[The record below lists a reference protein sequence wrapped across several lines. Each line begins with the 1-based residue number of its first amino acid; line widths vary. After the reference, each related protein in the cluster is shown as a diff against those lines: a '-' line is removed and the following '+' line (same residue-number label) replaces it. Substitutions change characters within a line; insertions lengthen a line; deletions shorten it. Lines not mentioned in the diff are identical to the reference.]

1 MKKQVTV
8 ALAGLGSRGKDTYAP
23 AAKLFPDRM
32 KIVAIADIDPAK
44 VKEVADAYDVP
55 DESCFTSAEEMIS
68 QPKLA
73 DVMFIT
79 TQDQQ
84 HVGQAIKAME
94 KGYDLLMEKPI
105 SPDLNECREI
115 IRVAKKLNRTVVICH
130 VLRYTPFYQEVKR
143 ILKSGKIGLP
153 FEAAEAGRIP
163 GEKEAQLRKLFEED
177 EPSFYQAL
185 QKEKT
190 EYQTALYLY
199 MKWGAESYPS
209 YKEAGISDRIY
220 YDTFRD
226 MEIWYR
232 HCLKETGIPGMKQ
245 YQWTSLPIKRKI
257 YRLGRLQYEPSRLKD
272 ENWEEGKEIPVLEVH
287 IPEGEPLD
295 VQAVKDSFKEVAG
308 FFEEVVSYKYDG
320 FHCESWLLSPQL
332 HNLLSKQSNI
342 LRFQDLFFVYNEIP
356 ARQAE
361 ERVFGKV
368 TDRIEEYPEDT
379 SLQRALKAYLQKGN
393 KVGMGC
399 GFIPPEGPD

>member
-1 MKKQVTV
+1 MQ
-8 ALAGLGSRGKDTYAP
+8 GDHSGS
-23 AAKLFPDRM
+23 
-32 KIVAIADIDPAK
+32 
-44 VKEVADAYDVP
+44 
-55 DESCFTSAEEMIS
+55 
-68 QPKLA
+68 
-73 DVMFIT
+73 
-79 TQDQQ
+79 
-84 HVGQAIKAME
+84 
-94 KGYDLLMEKPI
+94 
-105 SPDLNECREI
+105 
-115 IRVAKKLNRTVVICH
+115 KKLNRTVVICH

-143 ILKSGKIGLP
+143 ILKSGQIGLP

-226 MEIWYR
+226 MEIWCR

-295 VQAVKDSFKEVAG
+295 VQAVKDSFKEAAG
-308 FFEEVVSYKYDG
+308 FLKKWFLISTMDFTVNPG
-320 FHCESWLLSPQL
+320 FFLRSFTICFQNSPIF
-332 HNLLSKQSNI
+332 SGFRI
-342 LRFQDLFFVYNEIP
+342 CFLFIM
-356 ARQAE
+356 R
-361 ERVFGKV
+361 
-368 TDRIEEYPEDT
+368 
-379 SLQRALKAYLQKGN
+379 YLQGRQK
-393 KVGMGC
+393 K
-399 GFIPPEGPD
+399 ESLER